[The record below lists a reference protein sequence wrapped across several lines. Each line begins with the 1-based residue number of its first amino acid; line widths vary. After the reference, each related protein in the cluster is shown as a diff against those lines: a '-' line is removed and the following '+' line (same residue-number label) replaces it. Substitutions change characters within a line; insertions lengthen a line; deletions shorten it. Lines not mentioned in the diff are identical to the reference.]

1 MLRHFLLGRVAAY
14 TVTGGH
20 IMKQALIL
28 LTALCTA
35 VPAYA
40 QSVDA
45 ELDGIIKDAKGT
57 FEKLTAIDKSDKA
70 LKASNDAQIFSTQ
83 AANKAEKE
91 VKDAT
96 APLQM
101 DANRADQMRNQLLA
115 MGCPENGG
123 SVPVALAQ
131 RCNPLIAQH
140 QALHDGVLGRANVL
154 KNKMQTVRTLRE
166 NITKTTLKNAEQQKK
181 NNDERTKLVAQ
192 KLEIK
197 TRAVIAG
204 LKNKAAAEKA
214 CGSMSTAEGQV
225 CCHKVVFDGADP
237 KLCGIE
243 LMCQAFEHG
252 DVFGGHLMICQ
263 AASR

>member
-1 MLRHFLLGRVAAY
+1 
-14 TVTGGH
+14 
-20 IMKQALIL
+20 MKQALIL
-28 LTALCTA
+28 LIALCTA

-45 ELDGIIKDAKGT
+45 TLDGIIKDSKGN

-70 LKASNDAQIFSTQ
+70 LIVSNDAQSFSTK

-123 SVPVALAQ
+123 VVPLALAQ

-140 QALHDGVLGRANVL
+140 TALRDAVLRKANEL

-166 NITKTTLKNAEQQKK
+166 NIAKTTLKNVERKK
-181 NNDERTKLVAQ
+181 RNDEERAKLLAQ

-204 LKNKAAAEKA
+204 LKNKVAAEKA
-214 CGSMSTAEGQV
+214 CNSMSNAEGQV
-225 CCHKVVFDGADP
+225 CCHKTVFDGADP

-243 LMCQAFEHG
+243 LMCQTFERG
-252 DVFGGHLMICQ
+252 GVFGGRLVICQ
-263 AASR
+263 TASR

>member
-1 MLRHFLLGRVAAY
+1 
-14 TVTGGH
+14 
-20 IMKQALIL
+20 MKQVLIL
-28 LTALCTA
+28 LFALCTA
-35 VPAYA
+35 VPVHA

-45 ELDGIIKDAKGT
+45 ELDGIIKDAKGN
-57 FEKLTAIDKSDKA
+57 FEKLTIIDKSDKA
-70 LKASNDAQIFSTQ
+70 LKVSNDAQVFSTQ

-101 DANRADQMRNQLLA
+101 DANRADQMRGKLLA

-123 SVPVALAQ
+123 SVAIELAQ
-131 RCNPLIAQH
+131 RCNPLIDQH
-140 QALHDGVLGRANVL
+140 RTLHDGVLRRAAEL

-181 NNDERTKLVAQ
+181 NNDERAKLIAQ

-204 LKNKAAAEKA
+204 LKNKATAEKA
-214 CGSMSTAEGQV
+214 CTSMSTAEGQA

-237 KLCGIE
+237 KLCGVE
-243 LMCQAFEHG
+243 AMCEAFEHG
-252 DVFGGHLMICQ
+252 GMFGSGLVICKV
-263 AASR
+263 AGK

>member
-1 MLRHFLLGRVAAY
+1 
-14 TVTGGH
+14 
-20 IMKQALIL
+20 MKQALIL
-28 LTALCTA
+28 LIALCTA

-45 ELDGIIKDAKGT
+45 TLDGIIKDSKGN

-70 LKASNDAQIFSTQ
+70 LIVSNDAQSFSTK

-123 SVPVALAQ
+123 VVPLALAQ

-140 QALHDGVLGRANVL
+140 TALRDAVLRKAN
-154 KNKMQTVRTLRE
+154 
-166 NITKTTLKNAEQQKK
+166 
-181 NNDERTKLVAQ
+181 
-192 KLEIK
+192 
-197 TRAVIAG
+197 
-204 LKNKAAAEKA
+204 
-214 CGSMSTAEGQV
+214 
-225 CCHKVVFDGADP
+225 
-237 KLCGIE
+237 
-243 LMCQAFEHG
+243 
-252 DVFGGHLMICQ
+252 
-263 AASR
+263 

>member
-1 MLRHFLLGRVAAY
+1 
-14 TVTGGH
+14 
-20 IMKQALIL
+20 MKQALIL
-28 LTALCTA
+28 LIALFAA

-45 ELDGIIKDAKGT
+45 ELDGIIKDAKGN
-57 FEKLTAIDKSDKA
+57 FEKLTALDKSDKA
-70 LKASNDAQIFSTQ
+70 LKASNDAQSFSTQ

-101 DANRADQMRNQLLA
+101 DANRADQLRNQLLA

-131 RCNPLIAQH
+131 RCNPLIEQH
-140 QALHDGVLGRANVL
+140 RALHDAVLARAGEL
-154 KNKMQTVRTLRE
+154 KNKMQMVRTLRE
-166 NITKTTLKNAEQQKK
+166 NITKTTLKNAERQKQ
-181 NNDERTKLVAQ
+181 NNDERAKLAAQ
-192 KLEIK
+192 KLEIQ

-204 LKNKAAAEKA
+204 LKNKVAAEKA
-214 CGSMSTAEGQV
+214 CGSMPTAEGQV
-225 CCHKVVFDGADP
+225 CCHKVVFDAADP

-243 LMCQAFEHG
+243 LMCQTFEHG
-252 DVFGGHLMICQ
+252 DVFGAHPVICH
-263 AASR
+263 AAGR